1 MAAARALFDQSK
13 FAVVGLVLL
22 LGIGIG
28 AGIALVG
35 LASSLLTAQDAS
47 ATHDATGYVHACV
60 NRYTGQARVMVP
72 GKAPNCTASE
82 VLVEWPGTSLAVDV
96 SALEARVDALE
107 LQVPDCLSE
116 SPDVAKDAVFSGCN
130 VQINN
135 GMATTETTNGKG
147 NLIVGYNE
155 NTQAYARTG
164 SHNIVVGKDH
174 GYTNYG
180 GLVAGFQNQIS
191 GKWATITGGSLN
203 VAPGDGSSI
212 SGGYLNIASG
222 IASSVLGGGGNEA
235 MGQASTVSGGD
246 QNQAT
251 VTYSSVSGGT
261 QNTASGERSSVS
273 GGKLNTAS
281 GEDSSVSGGS
291 SNEASGIDSSA
302 SGGQSN
308 VADGDWS
315 SVSGGLNHTISLD
328 GQADHN
334 HDWIGGSQVE
344 DF

>member
-1 MAAARALFDQSK
+1 MLAGKALFERSK
-13 FAVVGLVLL
+13 FAVVGLVLM

-35 LASSLLTAQDAS
+35 LASSLLTAQDAG
-47 ATHDATGYVHACV
+47 ATHDVTGYVHACV
-60 NRYTGQARVMVP
+60 SRYTGQARVMVP
-72 GKAPNCTASE
+72 GAAPNCNYSE

-96 SALEARVDALE
+96 AALEARVDVLETENAAQQTEIDGLMTDLDALE

-135 GMATTETTNGKG
+135 GLGSTETTNSTG

-155 NTQAYARTG
+155 NAETFARTG
-164 SHNIVVGKDH
+164 SHNIVVGMNH
-174 GYTNYG
+174 GYSNYG
-180 GLVAGFQNQIS
+180 GLVAGWKNQIT

-203 VAPGDGSSI
+203 QATGDGSSI

-246 QNQAT
+246 QNKAT
-251 VTYSSVSGGT
+251 VLYSSVSGGSK
-261 QNTASGERSSVS
+261 NTASGENASVS
-273 GGKLNTAS
+273 GGQNNVAD
-281 GEDSSVSGGS
+281 GRWSSVSGGS
-291 SNEASGIDSSA
+291 SRVIS
-302 SGGQSN
+302 
-308 VADGDWS
+308 ADGL
-315 SVSGGLNHTISLD
+315 VNHD
-328 GQADHN
+328 
-334 HDWIGGSQVE
+334 HDWIGGSLVE